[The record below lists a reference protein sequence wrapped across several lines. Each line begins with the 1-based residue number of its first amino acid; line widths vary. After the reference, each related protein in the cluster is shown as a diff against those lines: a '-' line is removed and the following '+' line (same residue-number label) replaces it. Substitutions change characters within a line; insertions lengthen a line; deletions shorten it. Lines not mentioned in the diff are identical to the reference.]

1 MSQLNVFA
9 VDSGLVT
16 SVSPSVAVNFS
27 PVALG
32 QSGLSTPHLTALSGS
47 GSSVSSSS
55 SSSSF
60 VNDEGAGASSSA
72 VSISPNGTVSD
83 SETVFTPSA
92 TSSSASAT
100 AIASSTEPGS
110 AIATAVTANSGKVF
124 AIVPANL
131 DQPFLIVNLTPDILS
146 GLIDIRSINPL
157 FLTVNVVPDLVSG
170 LSTVQFS
177 SGLSTV
183 QFGDRANVL
192 FEVSS
197 TVLSSSSDTSA
208 SQNPISIPVQDLNVS
223 ISLIQQESSQP
234 AFSTYEV
241 VRLSEP
247 IGFDPISLEF
257 SLELKLSFVPVTAV
271 D

>member
-83 SETVFTPSA
+83 SETVFTPGA

-110 AIATAVTANSGKVF
+110 AIATVDTSDGGDVF
-124 AIVPANL
+124 AISPATI
-131 DQPFLIVNLTPDILS
+131 DQQFLIVNVTPDIPS
-146 GLIDIRSINPL
+146 GLTDIQSIEQS
-157 FLTVNVVPDLVSG
+157 FLIVNVFSDIAFEWTNIEFSDPLEASFAVLYSPPDALV
-170 LSTVQFS
+170 LQS
-177 SGLSTV
+177 SN
-183 QFGDRANVL
+183 AVL
-192 FEVSS
+192 FEDFNIEIN
-197 TVLSSSSDTSA
+197 L
-208 SQNPISIPVQDLNVS
+208 L
-223 ISLIQQESSQP
+223 QQESSQP

-241 VRLSEP
+241 VGFSEP